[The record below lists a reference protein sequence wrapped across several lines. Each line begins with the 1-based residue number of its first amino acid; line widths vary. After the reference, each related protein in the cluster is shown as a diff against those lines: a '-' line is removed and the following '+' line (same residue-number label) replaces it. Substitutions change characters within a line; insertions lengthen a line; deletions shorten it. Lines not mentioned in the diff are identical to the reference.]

1 MDPLTK
7 THATPSRDGDAN
19 LGIYDGEVS
28 HEEINRAVAGAAKSV
43 LFGEQT
49 RLPHFPDDQR
59 LLKLH
64 AGDPLVLFLW
74 KVLKKVPER
83 LREAIIFGPISI
95 TLVRDDTLLC
105 FRDCRHHQA
114 VHIGRR
120 RRTIYL
126 PEILL
131 HQAEEKGYDYW
142 AIAEGIIFAAWML
155 LDYLLLVDLLTAYGD
170 EVQSLPTL
178 RLTGAHL
185 RGMVVRHNRHRR
197 EHPEAM
203 RCEVHEFVEGYRA
216 PLARVS
222 RVNAQSS
229 EPFVIARSIFQ
240 AELEQRWSMDKMER
254 IAEVFDYPRMF
265 LFDRD
270 IIHGA
275 ARALALRKGQD
286 IMPSI
291 FDDVLH
297 DYRDARRFD
306 PAPLMKSFCRG
317 IVPKPRADFIEEV
330 VRLGEVG
337 LNGFF
342 RAYQSGAPEALDL
355 VHPLWIYLCSL
366 SSDPAGVF
374 ARVGKCRAAGRNG
387 GGDSVPGA
395 VAGILVRLDRSPHYR
410 EFLHQLE
417 GMGEAAREE
426 LAQLISRHGLND
438 DDEWA
443 TFKMKKQAIVASA
456 CEILDELDG
465 EGRNTS
471 AQVLAD
477 RQLIHE
483 DPIIVQLLDDKPHRL
498 TCDPS
503 GMLMLVRSYR
513 RSLSRFGAADPDTS
527 CLLASIIVRLNLS
540 EHYRDLLGRLRGL
553 GPPAISALYQVLEQ
567 VSERDEKR
575 APILDQ
581 ARRMLG
587 SLLLERQQRARSR
600 RRALPLA
607 RFGEQQGDDE
617 GAADSPSVESGGAAF
632 VSLRRF
638 LTESVPADSRTAFP
652 TPSREATD
660 EGPALESGSGGEDPA
675 SAPQR

>member
-1 MDPLTK
+1 MANETTTRPAADP
-7 THATPSRDGDAN
+7 DGDTN
-19 LGIYDGEVS
+19 LGIYDGTVS
-28 HEEINRAVAGAAKSV
+28 HEEINLAVARASKSI

-49 RLPHFPDDQR
+49 RLPHFPDDRR
-59 LLKLH
+59 LVKLH

-142 AIAEGIIFAAWML
+142 AIAEAIVFAAWML
-155 LDYLLLVDLLTAYGD
+155 LDYLMLVDILTAHGE
-170 EVQSLPTL
+170 EVRSLPAL

-197 EHPEAM
+197 EHPEAV
-203 RCEVHEFVEGYRA
+203 RCEIHEFVEGYRA
-216 PLARVS
+216 LLARVS
-222 RVNAQSS
+222 AVNTHTE
-229 EPFVIARSIFQ
+229 EPFILARSIFR
-240 AELEQRWSMDKMER
+240 AEVEQRWAMGKMER

-286 IMPSI
+286 IIATS
-291 FDDVLH
+291 FEDVLH

-306 PAPLMKSFCRG
+306 PAPLMRSFCKG
-317 IVPKPRADFIEEV
+317 IVPKPLAVFIEEV
-330 VRLGEVG
+330 VRLGAVG
-337 LNGFF
+337 LEGFF
-342 RAYQSGAPEALDL
+342 SAYRDGESEALDL
-355 VHPLWIYLCSL
+355 VHPLWMYLCSL

-374 ARVGKCRAAGRNG
+374 ARVGKCRAAGRDG
-387 GGDSVPGA
+387 GADSVPGA
-395 VAGILVRLDRSPHYR
+395 VAGILVRLDRSEHYR
-410 EFLHQLE
+410 QFLDQVE
-417 GMGEAAREE
+417 DMGEDAREE
-426 LAQLISRHGLND
+426 LAQLISRNGLSD

-456 CEILDELDG
+456 CEILDQLDG
-465 EGRNTS
+465 EGRNTP
-471 AQVLAD
+471 AQVLA
-477 RQLIHE
+477 RRRLIHE
-483 DPIIVQLLDDKPHRL
+483 DPSIVEILDDRPHRL
-498 TCDPS
+498 TSDPS
-503 GMLMLVRSYR
+503 GVLMLVRSYR
-513 RSLSRFGAADPDTS
+513 RCLARFGPDDPDTS
-527 CLLASIIVRLNLS
+527 CLLASILVRLDQS
-540 EHYRDLLGRLRGL
+540 EHYGDLLDRLPAL

-587 SLLLERQQRARSR
+587 SLLLERQLRTRSRQRARSLAQASE
-600 RRALPLA
+600 RAMSDGNA
-607 RFGEQQGDDE
+607 RGSASDTGD
-617 GAADSPSVESGGAAF
+617 GTGF
-632 VSLRRF
+632 VSLHRF
-638 LTESVPADSRTAFP
+638 LTESVPADPRTAFP
-652 TPSREATD
+652 T
-660 EGPALESGSGGEDPA
+660 ESQADTGDDPA
-675 SAPQR
+675 VGAGTGEQTPPASPQD